1 MNLIPVLKPT
11 LPTIDSIIS
20 SVREIDQKKWYTNHG
35 PKERTLRE
43 KLSTTFQRE
52 NINEVALFSSG
63 TSALIACM
71 KAWDL
76 PPGSKCLVPSWTFVG
91 SVCAIVQAGLI
102 PVFVDVDAKTWTP
115 KRQSLDE
122 HSGCKDVRA
131 ALIVS
136 PFGGAVD
143 YPELCRFADDSG
155 LKTLIDAAASFDFV
169 RKLCATTQSLSI
181 PIMISLHATKL
192 VSSIEGG
199 LILSGDTEQ
208 SQKMVAWSNFGIFD
222 AEPISQ
228 IGTNAKLSEVHAV
241 YGLQSLSF
249 WNKVRSRLDALAE
262 RYTSMLRALDLDIG
276 FAPNIREQLVSSTFN
291 IEVPD
296 CSAQFEKSLLQRGI
310 QTKRW
315 WRTGVHPMS
324 AFNQFDAAPLDTTN
338 VLARNVI
345 GIPFYFDLSEYDQD
359 RVVNAIKECLR

>member
-11 LPTIDSIIS
+11 LPSVDSIIS
-20 SVREIDQKKWYTNHG
+20 SLREVDQKNWYTNLG

-43 KLSTTFQRE
+43 TLSTTFQRE
-52 NINEVALFSSG
+52 SIGEIALFSSG

-71 KAWDL
+71 KSWDL

-91 SVCAIVQAGLI
+91 SACAIVQAGLI
-102 PVFVDVDAKTWTP
+102 PVFVDVDAKTWAP
-115 KRQSLDE
+115 SRQSLDQ
-122 HSGCKDVRA
+122 HTHDDDVRA

-136 PFGGAVD
+136 PFGGEVD
-143 YPELCRFADDSG
+143 YPELCRVADESG
-155 LKTLIDAAASFDFV
+155 LKILIDAAASFDFV
-169 RKLCATTQSLSI
+169 CKLCSTHQRLSI

-199 LILSGDTEQ
+199 LILCGDIEQ
-208 SQKMVAWSNFGIFD
+208 TQRMIAWSNFGIFD
-222 AEPISQ
+222 TEPISQ

-241 YGLQSLSF
+241 YGLRSLGF
-249 WNKVRSRLDALAE
+249 WDKVRSRLDKLAE
-262 RYTSMLRALDLDIG
+262 RYVSMLQDLDLGIG
-276 FAPNIREQLVSSTFN
+276 FAPNIRDRLVSSTFN
-291 IEVPD
+291 IEVPG
-296 CSAQFEKSLLQRGI
+296 CSTQFDAALSRLGI

-324 AFNQFDAAPLDTTN
+324 AFSRFDAEPLDTTS

-345 GIPFYFDLSEYDQD
+345 GIPFFFDLSEREQD
-359 RVVNAIKECLR
+359 RVVNAIRECLR

>member
-11 LPTIDSIIS
+11 LPTVDTIIP
-20 SVREIDQKKWYTNHG
+20 SVREVDQKNWYTNHG

-43 KLSTTFQRE
+43 TLSTTFQRDH
-52 NINEVALFSSG
+52 IDEVALFSSG

-91 SVCAIVQAGLI
+91 SACAIVQAGLI

-115 KRQSLDE
+115 TCQSLEE
-122 HSGCKDVRA
+122 HTGDKNVRA

-143 YPELCRFADDSG
+143 YPELCRFADESG
-155 LKTLIDAAASFDFV
+155 LKILIDAAASFDFV
-169 RKLCATTQSLSI
+169 CKLCATPQSLSI

-199 LILSGDTEQ
+199 LILCDDVKQ
-208 SQKMVAWSNFGIFD
+208 IRKMIAWSNFGIFD
-222 AEPISQ
+222 AESISQ

-241 YGLQSLSF
+241 YGLQSLGF
-249 WNKVRSRLDALAE
+249 WDKVRSRLESLAD
-262 RYTSMLRALDLDIG
+262 RYISMLRGLNLDIG
-276 FAPNIREQLVSSTFN
+276 FAPNIRDRFVSSTFN

-296 CSAQFEKSLLQRGI
+296 CSTQFDEALSQRGI

-315 WRTGVHPMS
+315 WRTGVHPMP
-324 AFNQFDAAPLDTTN
+324 AFNRFDAEPLATTN
-338 VLARNVI
+338 ALARNVI
-345 GIPFYFDLSEYDQD
+345 GIPFYFDLSEREQD
-359 RVVNAIKECLR
+359 RVVNAIRACLE